1 MSDLLSTIIVILL
14 VLGLVGAVLLVEI
27 LLGPYRRL
35 KMVWCPGIDGVSFV
49 ETEPTSIPGATS
61 PSVKNCLLWPRLHG
75 CEQRC
80 LARANEIPTHLH

>member
-1 MSDLLSTIIVILL
+1 MAVTDLVFTIIVILL
-14 VLGLVGAVLLVEI
+14 VLGLFSAVLLVGI

-49 ETEPTSIPGATS
+49 ETEPTSIPSATS
-61 PSVKNCLLWPRLHG
+61 PSVKNCLLWPERHG

-80 LARANEIPTHLH
+80 VK

>member
-1 MSDLLSTIIVILL
+1 MSDLVFTIIVILL
-14 VLGLVGAVLLVEI
+14 VLGLFSAVLLVGI

-49 ETEPTSIPGATS
+49 ETEPTSIPSATS
-61 PSVKNCLLWPRLHG
+61 PSVKNCLLWPKLHG

-80 LARANEIPTHLH
+80 VK

>member
-14 VLGLVGAVLLVEI
+14 VLGVLGAVLLVEI

-49 ETEPTSIPGATS
+49 ETEPTSTPSATL
-61 PSVKNCLLWPRLHG
+61 PAVKNCLLWPALHG
-75 CEQRC
+75 CDQRC
-80 LARANEIPTHLH
+80 VK